1 MEQDG
6 GAPRVGTSSVV
17 VASTNQVSTA
27 LGEQAVIL
35 GADAGKYFGL
45 DQVGARVWELVQK
58 PTSVGALCATIC
70 GEYEVDGETCERDVL
85 ELLNELSSNGLL
97 DVREPSGS

>member
-1 MEQDG
+1 MEQHG
-6 GAPRVGTSSVV
+6 GGPRVRTSSVV
-17 VASTNQVSTA
+17 VASTNQVSTT

-45 DQVGARVWELVQK
+45 DQVGARVWELAQT
-58 PTSVGALCATIC
+58 PTSVAALCATIC
-70 GEYEVDGETCERDVL
+70 SEYDVDAETCQRDVL